1 MLADVE
7 IPKPPFTTPA
17 AQLADNELIAHLEQC
32 KPEFGAR
39 MQVAD
44 APNSCIAA
52 PTFRILQDRIQT
64 LRREGMKR
72 ELLV

>member
-7 IPKPPFTTPA
+7 IPEPPFTTPA
-17 AQLADNELIAHLEQC
+17 TQLADNELIAHLEQC
-32 KPEFGAR
+32 KAEFGAR

-44 APNSCIAA
+44 APNSCIAV
-52 PTFRILQDRIQT
+52 PILRILHDRIQA
-64 LRREGMKR
+64 LEREGMKR